1 MSKKGGLLSKA
12 EKKLFLNE
20 SLDYMKNTQERM
32 MNENGFGKET
42 NRYIFFPER
51 NRFYMYDEKTND
63 VFFEA
68 RFQVIGTY
76 AKKSET
82 WRWGWS
88 NRYVPNDLQKTALKI
103 MEFGKVGGLKMLSM
117 PKIRGENLGLLFT
130 SIGMYLSK
138 PKGYYKIPGA
148 QGYPDVYIIFTK
160 INKVTRKYDE
170 IIKNDKNNKEAK
182 SSKYKRVITKTL
194 KKQKKKD
201 EKTKKKPTKKETKKK
216 KKEPKK
222 KTSPIR
228 KIISKRV
235 RPVLSTSGSMVNKMK
250 SIFAKR

>member
-138 PKGYYKIPGA
+138 AKGYYKIPGG

-222 KTSPIR
+222 KNFSNKKNYI
-228 KIISKRV
+228 KKSKTC
-235 RPVLSTSGSMVNKMK
+235 S
-250 SIFAKR
+250 